1 MKIDWSKALGD
12 GLRFGFHPKR
22 WLQLFV
28 VDAVFLSLILY
39 AIYSNLSDMIYIISS
54 LGIAADR
61 FLIMSLLNYILI
73 PVFVFIV
80 WFLVRIWMQGSII
93 YQGWKTKDSEI
104 GKSWRFAC
112 RKYPSL
118 LLALLIITLVS
129 VLVSMIPYIGF
140 ILAIVISWIFYFALQ
155 AIIIRNI
162 GFYEGLEDSYK
173 IFRKHPFEVI
183 VIWLVI
189 LIVNIVIFGIFALPF
204 AYLLL
209 ANIFYLAQTTGL
221 ASLLLMLKEQML
233 FFVTAGLILLIGISI
248 TTAFTLKAQVE
259 FYLQLRKRFRIF

>member
-1 MKIDWSKALGD
+1 MKVDWSKALGD

-22 WLQLFV
+22 WLQLFA
-28 VDAVFLSLILY
+28 VDAVFISLILY
-39 AIYSNLSDMIYIISS
+39 AIYFNLSDMIYIFSS
-54 LGIAADR
+54 LSAGADG
-61 FLIMSLLNYILI
+61 FLILSLLKYIWI
-73 PVFVFIV
+73 PVLIFAV
-80 WFLVRIWMQGSII
+80 WRLVRIWIDGAII

-129 VLVSMIPYIGF
+129 GLVLIIPYIGF

-162 GFYEGLEDSYK
+162 GFYEGLEDSYR

-183 VIWLVI
+183 VIWLAI

-209 ANIFYLAQTTGL
+209 TNIFYLAQTTGL
-221 ASLLLMLKEQML
+221 ASLLLMLKEQVV
-233 FFVTAGLILLIGISI
+233 FFVASGLILLIGISI
-248 TTAFTLKAQVE
+248 TTAFTLKAKAE

>member
-1 MKIDWSKALGD
+1 MRIDWSKALSE

-22 WLQLFV
+22 WLQLLV
-28 VDAVFLSLILY
+28 VDAVFVSVIISS
-39 AIYSNLSDMIYIISS
+39 IYLNLSDIVYIISS
-54 LGIAADR
+54 MRTGADR
-61 FLIMSLLNYILI
+61 FLVMSLLNYILI

-118 LLALLIITLVS
+118 FLAILIITLVS
-129 VLVSMIPYIGF
+129 MLVSVIPYMGWV
-140 ILAIVISWIFYFALQ
+140 LAIVVSWIFYFALQ
-155 AIIIRNI
+155 AVIIRNV

-173 IFRKHPFEVI
+173 IFRKNPFEVI
-183 VIWLVI
+183 IIWLIV

-209 ANIFYLAQTTGL
+209 TNLFYLAQNTGI
-221 ASLLLMLKEQML
+221 ASIILMFREQVIL
-233 FFVTAGLILLIGISI
+233 FATSGLILLMGISI
-248 TTAFTLKAQVE
+248 ATTFTLKAQVE
-259 FYLQLRKRFRIF
+259 FYLQLRKRFRIL